1 MALVL
6 GWIEDCVIRC
16 DSRNSGVAGSFW
28 QCAFAS
34 IDRWARSS

>member
-6 GWIEDCVIRC
+6 GWIEDWVTRC
-16 DSRNSGVAGSFW
+16 DSRDSGVAESFW

-34 IDRWARSS
+34 IVW